1 MTKRSIAAAMILAL
15 CSITTAMAEELPIK
29 RLSWLIGNWEARDE
43 QVNGSYSEVGPRN
56 CSWGLNE
63 RYIVCTGMGTNDRG
77 RSREYIWYFNY
88 NHMEERF
95 EMNSLY
101 GDWPRKNLFII
112 EVSEDNHHLTM
123 MSYFFT
129 EDGLE
134 PGNPQNVVYNGSD
147 QYVWSIF
154 NGEPDPETGE
164 PTAGFIDTVTRV
176 AD

>member
-1 MTKRSIAAAMILAL
+1 MLFRACALLLFLILSTPLIAQD
-15 CSITTAMAEELPIK
+15 SELPIK
-29 RLSWLIGNWEARDE
+29 RLGWLVGSWETHDE
-43 QVNGSYSEVGPRN
+43 QLGGDYTESGPRT
-56 CSWGLNE
+56 CEWGLNE
-63 RYIVCTGMGTNDRG
+63 RYIVCKGVGTNSLG
-77 RSREYIWYFNY
+77 KSREYIWYFNY

-112 EVSEDNHHLTM
+112 EVSEDNHRLTA

-134 PGNPQNVVYNGSD
+134 RGNPQTVVYNGTD
-147 QYVWSIF
+147 QYVWSIL

-164 PTAGFIDTVTRV
+164 PTPGFVDTATRV
-176 AD
+176 SD